1 MVIMAA
7 IAMVYSRSRILK
19 YSVPLNSVL
28 NPLRFMA
35 FSTMSTPFV
44 TEQHPPAGPLEIY
57 KSKVREGTL
66 KYDPQQ
72 EMVAAGLQDLLGQL
86 HQYEKDMENY
96 CARLREWKTRREQLR
111 RELLIE
117 EAERQQKGGLWKIV
131 ANMSDSQI
139 VNFFSRKKKE
149 RAEPGTGRMVS
160 YLKREK
166 RLDSLVGSCPVVP
179 PAPKG
184 LYLYGNVGCGKTML
198 MDMFYNATKGV
209 VRHRYRLHFH
219 AAMLDVHA
227 RMHKIWQSQKYEQN
241 LQARFSG
248 WIANLPFEGTVKEWL
263 SVQDKY
269 EQELHLDNILSTAAD
284 SLLNIGEDSN
294 MEGASVLCFDEI
306 QAVDVFTVVALSG
319 IISRLLNRG
328 IILVATSNRAPEDL
342 NQDGMQ
348 KEIFVKFIRELKRH
362 CQNVLVGFETD
373 YRRILADTNF
383 IKGQFFWPLNS
394 QSHFKFE
401 KCWQDLTS
409 QVGGPIISTTISV
422 MFGRLFEIP
431 ESCNGLARFTFDQL
445 CACPVGAADYIAIAQ
460 NFHTVFIANIPTMS
474 MKISDKARRFIT
486 LVDELYNH
494 HCRLICTA
502 TSSIDDLFL
511 GTDEGMLFD
520 LESFQFETE
529 MEGTKLRRDVLSS
542 GDVAPIASTN
552 EERTSIHSLL
562 SGRIKADRNA
572 NTSIS

>member
-342 NQDGMQ
+342 NQ
-348 KEIFVKFIRELKRH
+348 
-362 CQNVLVGFETD
+362 
-373 YRRILADTNF
+373 
-383 IKGQFFWPLNS
+383 GQFFWPLNS

-562 SGRIKADRNA
+562 SGREEMFAFRRAVSRLIEMQTPAYLEGVRLHPQFQG
-572 NTSIS
+572 I